1 MSILPIFFS
10 IGLFSILPAAIAQPH
25 IYAFGLN
32 SEIDNILAVNLIGV
46 EQILIRSLCGWNGN
60 CSHTFTISSLRI
72 FEWQQLCWTWFCFY
86 PNTHQNGKF
95 IKCRLQVDC
104 MPYEQ
109 QNKTCKKKIGI
120 LLWNFHL
127 FSPVCYRH
135 HYPVGVYLDSFII
148 YSAIESWYCTICV
161 RVFFYSLPLCF
172 SLLCAFW
179 PLSQCE
185 RPKLIH
191 FPHSY
196 HCAIMHY
203 VGLCV
208 FLRPE
213 REGSA
218 RGLVVSS
225 LPPIAAMH
233 SQSHQRWAA
242 VLLFGRWIGT

>member
-10 IGLFSILPAAIAQPH
+10 IGLFSILPAATQPH

-46 EQILIRSLCGWNGN
+46 GHILIRSLCGWNGN

-109 QNKTCKKKIGI
+109 QNKTCKKKLVFYYGI
-120 LLWNFHL
+120 F
-127 FSPVCYRH
+127 
-135 HYPVGVYLDSFII
+135 I
-148 YSAIESWYCTICV
+148 YSRLFATAIIIQLECILIHLLFIQPS
-161 RVFFYSLPLCF
+161 RVGIAQFVCAFFFYSLPLCF

>member
-1 MSILPIFFS
+1 MWSKSWYAPCADGTGIAVTHSPLVHYAFLSGNNYAEPDFAFIQIHIKMENLLNAGCRSIVCHTSNKTRLAKKKLVFYYGIFIYS
-10 IGLFSILPAAIAQPH
+10 RLFATAIIIELECILIHLLFIQPSRVGIAQFVC
-25 IYAFGLN
+25 AF
-32 SEIDNILAVNLIGV
+32 
-46 EQILIRSLCGWNGN
+46 
-60 CSHTFTISSLRI
+60 
-72 FEWQQLCWTWFCFY
+72 
-86 PNTHQNGKF
+86 
-95 IKCRLQVDC
+95 
-104 MPYEQ
+104 
-109 QNKTCKKKIGI
+109 
-120 LLWNFHL
+120 
-127 FSPVCYRH
+127 
-135 HYPVGVYLDSFII
+135 
-148 YSAIESWYCTICV
+148 
-161 RVFFYSLPLCF
+161 FFYSLPLCF

-233 SQSHQRWAA
+233 SQSHQRWAT

>member
-1 MSILPIFFS
+1 MVKIICRFYQFFFS
-10 IGLFSILPAAIAQPH
+10 IGLFSISPAAIAQPH

-135 HYPVGVYLDSFII
+135 HYRVGVYLDSFII

-161 RVFFYSLPLCF
+161 RVFFLFITSLFLSVMCILTIISMWTTEAHPFPTFISLRNNALCRF
-172 SLLCAFW
+172 
-179 PLSQCE
+179 
-185 RPKLIH
+185 
-191 FPHSY
+191 
-196 HCAIMHY
+196 M
-203 VGLCV
+203 CV
-208 FLRPE
+208 FATRT
-213 REGSA
+213 
-218 RGLVVSS
+218 RGQCKRV
-225 LPPIAAMH
+225 
-233 SQSHQRWAA
+233 
-242 VLLFGRWIGT
+242 GRIVPAPNCCNA